1 MRILSYFILK
11 KVLNCRFAN
20 WLLKKKI
27 PRLQKTGSNLYIF
40 CAMDVREALLPCHSW
55 NYPCNA
61 IVATFGIMKYAP
73 FDSFYLDIIVT
84 LCLAW
89 ICSVCVLVQ
98 KYPPWMKDV
107 WRKETFFSC
116 SHCRSTEL
124 LQFLPRA
131 PVGWEKRK
139 VITKLL
145 VWCMMYIYSADIFEM
160 MCVKLCHVANLP
172 A

>member
-1 MRILSYFILK
+1 MIISLLSFYFYIDWYKILWEFYRTLSLK

-20 WLLKKKI
+20 WLLKKKKI

-40 CAMDVREALLPCHSW
+40 CAVDVWEALLPCHSW

-116 SHCRSTEL
+116 SRCRSTEL

-139 VITKLL
+139 VIT
-145 VWCMMYIYSADIFEM
+145 
-160 MCVKLCHVANLP
+160 
-172 A
+172 